1 MDIPLNKDGC
11 YLCNIC
17 IKGYS
22 SYKSLWNHNKKF
34 HIPNVSNNIPKV
46 SNNIPNVSNNIPV
59 INNKNTCK
67 HCYKVYS
74 SPQNRW
80 KHEQKC
86 KENKI
91 NDNKLNILE
100 KTILQLQQ
108 QIQTIV
114 KEKGKVHHKTL
125 QKINKQVTN
134 TINNTNTNNNNG
146 TIIHNT
152 FVKFGDVS
160 YEKIFN
166 EKQLLSILNKQYMSL
181 EEGINKTHFNEKL
194 PDYSNV
200 FITNFKDPLAY
211 IFNGNA
217 FITVKKHDM
226 LNEIMDTHIT
236 EINLS
241 YEKMKDKII
250 PKHADRI
257 QKFLE
262 KLNDIDTKYKDPD
275 NDRVYSNYKAYKMDA
290 IKLAIYNNSDK
301 KKLEALKNIKLI
313 EKIDVDSE
321 DSDFEL

>member
-1 MDIPLNKDGC
+1 MDIPLNNDRYYC
-11 YLCNIC
+11 CDICN
-17 IKGYS
+17 KEYS

-34 HIPNVSNNIPKV
+34 HYNNVLKSSDNGQKCSENVLKSSDNIKKYYCRKC
-46 SNNIPNVSNNIPV
+46 
-59 INNKNTCK
+59 NKNFFNVKT
-67 HCYKVYS
+67 
-74 SPQNRW
+74 RW
-80 KHEQKC
+80 SHEQKC

-125 QKINKQVTN
+125 QKINKQVIN
-134 TINNTNTNNNNG
+134 TINNTNNNNTNNG
-146 TIIHNT
+146 IIINNT

-160 YEKIFN
+160 Y

-194 PDYSNV
+194 SEYSNV
-200 FITNFKDPLAY
+200 FITNFKDSLAY
-211 IFNGNA
+211 IFNGNG

-241 YEKMKDKII
+241 YEKMKDKLI